1 MSLMRVG
8 HVNIRV
14 LDINAATEHYE
25 NVLGLIR
32 TGEDADGNIYL
43 KGWDEWDKYSVI
55 LSEADSAGMNYVAYK
70 TATDVDIDT
79 YAKSIRDYGIEV
91 EELAAGELPDCGR
104 ALRFNLPS
112 GHIMCVFAE
121 KEHVGKAVGTTNSAP
136 WPIDVKGCGV
146 HWLDHVLLVSPFSPP
161 DGINKV
167 AENADFLIA
176 CLDFQLTEQM
186 KVGPD
191 ADIQALAFLTLG
203 STPHDIAFVPGP
215 EAGFHHCASYL
226 DGWGDVLKA
235 ADLMW
240 MNNVKMDITPNRH
253 GITGGETIYFFDP
266 SGNRNET
273 FAGLG
278 YLAQP
283 DMPVITWTEDQ
294 IGTAIFYHSGVLNEE
309 FTSVYT

>member
-1 MSLMRVG
+1 MSLMRIG

-14 LDINAATEHYE
+14 LDMKAAINHYQ
-25 NVLGLIR
+25 NVLGLMR
-32 TGEDADGNIYL
+32 TAEDADGNIYL

-70 TATDVDIDT
+70 TATDADVDM
-79 YAKSIRDYGIEV
+79 YAKRIRDYGIDV
-91 EELAAGELPDCGR
+91 EELAAGELPYCGR

-112 GHIMCVFAE
+112 GHIMCVYAE
-121 KEHVGKAVGTTNSAP
+121 KELVGKAVGTTNPAP
-136 WPIDVKGCGV
+136 WPIDAKGCAV
-146 HWLDHVLLVSPFSPP
+146 HWLDHVLLVAPFSPP
-161 DGINKV
+161 DGLNKV

-215 EAGFHHCASYL
+215 EAGFHHCSFYL

-235 ADLMW
+235 ADLIRMHD
-240 MNNVKMDITPNRH
+240 VKMDITPNRH
-253 GITGGETIYFFDP
+253 GITRGETIYFFDP